1 MASPCEPGVTP
12 GTPLPSARVGRPG
25 AAVGRPADKDDLF
38 KTLLRDALHDMEII
52 TGDFPVVTHNEAGH
66 EALRTHNE
74 AGHEALRRGCQTGLP
89 ALSVDVTFG
98 DVGYL
103 VPASGGVRFDY
114 TLHRAVYMLLTLWL
128 RPSRRRSVA
137 LL

>member
-1 MASPCEPGVTP
+1 MASPCEPEVTP

-52 TGDFPVVTHNEAGH
+52 TGDFPVV
-66 EALRTHNE
+66 THNE